1 MQTETKSKIDVLRQK
16 IYIVIYGTSTPAGK
30 LFDLV
35 LLVLILLSVL
45 AVMLETV
52 SSFDLKYHK
61 ELIVFEWIFTSL
73 FTIEYLLRIFS
84 TRKPWKFIFSFY
96 GIIDLVAIL
105 PMYLSFFFVGSSV
118 IASIRALR
126 LLRIFRILNITQYIG
141 ESNKLKSALRDSKA
155 KIIIFLFV
163 VVIICVLMGTLMYLI
178 EGKESGFSSIPL
190 SIYWCIVTL
199 TTVGFGDIT
208 PVTSL
213 GRFIASI
220 IMITGYGIIAVPTGI
235 VSAEFTKQKIKQ
247 KKESKN
253 SSICP
258 VCNKTDHKNEADF
271 CYNCG
276 EKLNNKSK
284 FD

>member
-1 MQTETKSKIDVLRQK
+1 MQTETKSKIDILRQK
-16 IYIVIYGTSTPAGK
+16 IYIIIYGTSTPAGK

-45 AVMLETV
+45 VVMLETV
-52 SSFDLKYHK
+52 SGFDTKYHREIK
-61 ELIVFEWIFTSL
+61 ILEWIFTIS
-73 FTIEYLLRIFS
+73 FTIEYILRIFS
-84 TRKPWKFIFSFY
+84 TKKPWKYIFSFY

-105 PMYLSFFFVGSSV
+105 PMYLSFFFVGGNV
-118 IASIRALR
+118 IASVRALR
-126 LLRIFRILNITQYIG
+126 LLRIFRILNINQYIG

-155 KIIIFLFV
+155 KILIFLFV

-178 EGKESGFSSIPL
+178 EGKESGFESIPL

-213 GRFIASI
+213 GRIIASI

-247 KKESKN
+247 KKDSQ
-253 SSICP
+253 STSMCP
-258 VCNKTDHKNEADF
+258 VCNKTDHKNNAEF

-276 EKLNNKSK
+276 GTLNNKTNIG
-284 FD
+284 